1 MSRQI
6 ALVNVEGTNGVGKTR
21 LSRQAAERLGPRCV
35 PLVELPDAPPAGLP
49 GQVIAALHQ
58 DGDLF
63 LRTGHPRTET
73 LLLMGLQVHRFESLG
88 PVTPGQVVLEDRGPH
103 SVAIYQAAVLA
114 ETEQHSDEQ
123 ALTTA
128 WHILST
134 IESWRPQPTATI
146 LLFDDPRR
154 CLQRFEQRIGR
165 TATASER
172 SLMDR
177 ADRLYRL
184 LAHTQQGQYYVL
196 DRQQVDE
203 PHAVAF
209 ITDVCQR
216 AAATATPKG
225 AVPCPTGT

>member
-6 ALVNVEGTNGVGKTR
+6 SLVNVEGLNGVGKSH
-21 LSRQAAERLGPRCV
+21 LSRQVAERLGPRCV
-35 PLVELPDAPPAGLP
+35 PLVELPDAQPAGLP
-49 GQVIAALHQ
+49 GQVIAALRQ

-73 LLLMGLQVHRFESLG
+73 LLLMGLQVHRFESLD
-88 PVTPGQVVLEDRGPH
+88 PVAPGQVVLEDRGPH
-103 SVAIYQAAVLA
+103 SVAVYQAAVLA
-114 ETEQHSDEQ
+114 EADQHSDEH

-134 IESWRPQPTATI
+134 IESWRPQPTATV

-154 CLQRFEQRIGR
+154 CLHRFEQRIGR
-165 TATASER
+165 AASNSER
-172 SLMDR
+172 SLMAR
-177 ADRLYRL
+177 VDRLYRL
-184 LAHTQQGQYYVL
+184 LAHTQQGRYIVV

-216 AAATATPKG
+216 VAASAAPKG
-225 AVPCPTGT
+225 TVPCPTGT